1 MIGAPAPCVTVPDR
15 RFPRVARVNELVR
28 EVVAEELERI
38 GDERLELVTVTG
50 VDVEPDLRRAVVW
63 FTALTDGVDE
73 VLVEHRVRLQAAIG
87 RQVRMKRT
95 PELAFRPD
103 PAIVTGRRVEDI
115 LRKLQDTGGDATE
128 EDRRDREL

>member
-1 MIGAPAPCVTVPDR
+1 MPDR
-15 RFPRVARVNELVR
+15 RYPRTARVNELVR

-50 VDVEPDLRRAVVW
+50 VDVEADLRRAIVW
-63 FTALTDGVDE
+63 FTSLTESVDE
-73 VLVEHRVRLQAAIG
+73 ILAEHRIRLQAAIG

-95 PELAFRPD
+95 PELTFRPD

-115 LRKLQDTGGDATE
+115 LRKLQDTGGDATQ
-128 EDRRDREL
+128 EDRRDREP

>member
-1 MIGAPAPCVTVPDR
+1 M
-15 RFPRVARVNELVR
+15 NELVR

-38 GDERLELVTVTG
+38 DDERLELVTVTG
-50 VDVEPDLRRAVVW
+50 VHVAPDLRRAVVW

-95 PELAFRPD
+95 PELAFRRD

-115 LRKLQDTGGDATE
+115 LRALQETDEGE
-128 EDRRDREL
+128 SEDGV